1 MMKLESVNELRQ
13 RIERVEYRLRQMESL
28 SRSVAVPVL
37 DGMPRGQ
44 AQDSVVERYAV
55 KILEAEAELDELNEK
70 ILTTQEQLLE
80 EIYRRVDNP
89 IAVAVL
95 VRRYVEG
102 QMFKVIAVELG
113 CSEDS
118 AYYFHRVGRKEFLRA
133 RAA

>member
-1 MMKLESVNELRQ
+1 MMKLESVNKLRQ
-13 RIERVEYRLRQMESL
+13 RIESVEFRLRQLELL

-44 AQDSVVERYAV
+44 AQDWVVERYAV
-55 KILEAEAELDELNEK
+55 KILEAQAELDELNEK
-70 ILTTQEQLLE
+70 LLTTQEQLLE

-89 IAVAVL
+89 IAAAVL

-113 CSEDS
+113 CSEGS